1 MSGLGSGEDAQ
12 ALMPAFTGR
21 QLAAQLR
28 RGRRPRVL
36 IALPDLLDEQL
47 LHQSVR
53 VPVVR
58 IMVALAGLPNV
69 RQLRQTQRP
78 ASLAEGL
85 ERIFGLPRHDDIA
98 DQAEEVTFSDR
109 IGEVA

>member
-1 MSGLGSGEDAQ
+1 
-12 ALMPAFTGR
+12 
-21 QLAAQLR
+21 
-28 RGRRPRVL
+28 
-36 IALPDLLDEQL
+36 
-47 LHQSVR
+47 SVR

-109 IGEVA
+109 IGEVAGGAHGRADGAFQDACARRAKLALIVLQHALMITHGGYVACAQVAEARV